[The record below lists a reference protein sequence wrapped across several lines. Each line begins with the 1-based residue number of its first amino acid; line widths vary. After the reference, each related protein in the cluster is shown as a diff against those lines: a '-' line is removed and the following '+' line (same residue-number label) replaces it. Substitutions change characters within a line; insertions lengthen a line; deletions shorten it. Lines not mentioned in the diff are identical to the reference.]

1 MHWSHRSGV
10 PTVARMASVVD
21 SPAARA
27 SAARTPAPGAS
38 APGVRARTAASAERR
53 LAAALW
59 CAGVATF
66 ALLYAPQGLLTEV
79 AAGTGV
85 APSRTSLL
93 ISAATAGLALS
104 VLPWAWLSDRVG
116 RPAAMRAAA
125 VAAAVLSVAVPLL
138 PTFELLVA
146 GRLLQGAALGGI
158 PALAMTL
165 VHESAT
171 PLRAGALAGSY
182 VAATSVG
189 GLSGRLLAAPAGE
202 WLGWRGGLVVVGVAL
217 TVLMAVLVVL
227 LPRGGAPAGGRAAAA
242 RPAGVQSRDARTGG
256 DTRPSSRGAVRTH
269 LRDPRMLALFAVGGL
284 LVGGMVAIFNYLPFR
299 LEAQPYG
306 LAPTAVSLIF
316 LTYLAGTAGSRAA
329 AWLAGRWSHRAV
341 IALGGALLAVGALVT
356 LAGPLV
362 VVVAGVVVLVTGLFV
377 GHAVA
382 SSRVGARAVTGRA
395 QATALYTVTYYLGS
409 SVFGW
414 LAGIAWDG
422 GGWPLVAG
430 LVAALGAVALVL
442 ALYGERPAG

>member
-1 MHWSHRSGV
+1 
-10 PTVARMASVVD
+10 MASVVD
-21 SPAARA
+21 SPAAA
-27 SAARTPAPGAS
+27 GPAPGAS
-38 APGVRARTAASAERR
+38 AGTPVAAVAPALPAAATERR

-85 APSRTSLL
+85 PASRASLL

-125 VAAAVLSVAVPLL
+125 VAAAALSVAVPLL
-138 PTFELLVA
+138 PTFDLLVA

-165 VHESAT
+165 VHESAS
-171 PLRAGALAGSY
+171 PLRAGSLAGSY
-182 VAATSVG
+182 VAATSIG

-202 WLGWRGGLVVVGVAL
+202 WLGWRGGLVVVGGAL
-217 TVLMAVLVVL
+217 TALMVALVVL
-227 LPRGGAPAGGRAAAA
+227 LPRGARPDGGSSGAGAAAGRGWGRA
-242 RPAGVQSRDARTGG
+242 P
-256 DTRPSSRGAVRTH
+256 SRGAVRVH

-299 LEAQPYG
+299 LEARPYG

-341 IALGGALLAVGALVT
+341 VALGGALLAVGALVT

-362 VVVAGVVVLVTGLFV
+362 VVVTGVVVLVTGLFV

-382 SSRVGARAVTGRA
+382 SSRVGARAATGRA

-409 SVFGW
+409 SVLGW
-414 LAGIAWDG
+414 LAGLAWDG

-430 LVAALGAVALVL
+430 MVAALGAVALVL
-442 ALYGERPAG
+442 ALYGERPAD